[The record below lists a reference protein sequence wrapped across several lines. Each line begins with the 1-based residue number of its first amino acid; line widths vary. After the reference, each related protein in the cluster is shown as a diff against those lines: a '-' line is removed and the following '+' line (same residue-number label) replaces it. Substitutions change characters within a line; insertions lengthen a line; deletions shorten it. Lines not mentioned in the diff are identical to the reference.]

1 MQVCEVVRIDQSCIW
16 VYIRDLYYVIVLI
29 IILDE
34 IQFLLEDFLSS
45 SRVCYSLLC
54 VCFRTSLCF
63 FTHTKKKIKKKKTLY
78 FTKKIKKTPK
88 PIIHIFSISLHLSL
102 SFSFLDRISSH
113 QLLWPRWSF
122 AILAIVEATSVHGF
136 RKYFLIIN

>member
-63 FTHTKKKIKKKKTLY
+63 FTHTKKKKKTLC
-78 FTKKIKKTPK
+78 FTKKIKKNTKAYNPHFFNL
-88 PIIHIFSISLHLSL
+88 PSY
-102 SFSFLDRISSH
+102 FSFFFV
-113 QLLWPRWSF
+113 P
-122 AILAIVEATSVHGF
+122 
-136 RKYFLIIN
+136 

>member
-63 FTHTKKKIKKKKTLY
+63 FTHTKKIKKN
-78 FTKKIKKTPK
+78 TKAYNPHFFNL
-88 PIIHIFSISLHLSL
+88 PS
-102 SFSFLDRISSH
+102 SFSFFFV
-113 QLLWPRWSF
+113 P
-122 AILAIVEATSVHGF
+122 
-136 RKYFLIIN
+136 

>member
-1 MQVCEVVRIDQSCIW
+1 MSFSCIYLKCRHVCEVVRIDQSCIW

-45 SRVCYSLLC
+45 SRVCYNLLC

-63 FTHTKKKIKKKKTLY
+63 FMVSEH
-78 FTKKIKKTPK
+78 
-88 PIIHIFSISLHLSL
+88 
-102 SFSFLDRISSH
+102 
-113 QLLWPRWSF
+113 
-122 AILAIVEATSVHGF
+122 
-136 RKYFLIIN
+136 